1 MKIPSSASVV
11 LAILVGE
18 PTPSSA
24 LLSSI
29 PSRSGARVAVGSPR
43 VGPRFGA
50 ADEDDDPTSS
60 WSRDRHER
68 PMPPPRVLCVG
79 EALWDSLPSGIFLGG
94 APANVA
100 VHLASLFRGGVSSSP
115 PSSPPPSSSFDA
127 ADADDAP
134 DQQATV
140 AIAASLGN
148 DRLGRETL
156 RRLDL
161 FGVRTD
167 YVQIHEEW
175 ETGMATAVLDGMGD
189 ATYEF
194 VTPAAWDGLGMD
206 DGLKGLLRAAVAIDD
221 DDDDDPKPSSDD
233 GSRVFFVMGTIA
245 SRIHD
250 DDEDASCT
258 VTSSSTICAV
268 RNEAPDGTVVLD
280 VNLRDPWYEP
290 RRVLELARGR
300 RRGDGDGERRRLAL
314 LKLNEEELTTLE
326 RWLRE
331 EEMEGHQP
339 GIDGEME
346 GEDRG
351 DATPDD
357 ASPSSSSLAGGS
369 DLERRMEGLG
379 RRLNALRVCVTRGRD
394 GAALW
399 CGEDARAD
407 DGGGGTTAFH
417 EHSGYC
423 HLPPPGGSDD
433 GDGGGGDSV
442 GAGDAFLAAMVYSL
456 LVRGEPPERA
466 LERACA
472 LGGYVA
478 GRRGATPDHGDA
490 PEGLRRIFS
499 FSAAGG

>member
-1 MKIPSSASVV
+1 
-11 LAILVGE
+11 
-18 PTPSSA
+18 
-24 LLSSI
+24 
-29 PSRSGARVAVGSPR
+29 
-43 VGPRFGA
+43 
-50 ADEDDDPTSS
+50 
-60 WSRDRHER
+60 
-68 PMPPPRVLCVG
+68 
-79 EALWDSLPSGIFLGG
+79 
-94 APANVA
+94 
-100 VHLASLFRGGVSSSP
+100 
-115 PSSPPPSSSFDA
+115 
-127 ADADDAP
+127 
-134 DQQATV
+134 
-140 AIAASLGN
+140 
-148 DRLGRETL
+148 
-156 RRLDL
+156 
-161 FGVRTD
+161 
-167 YVQIHEEW
+167 
-175 ETGMATAVLDGMGD
+175 MATAVLDGMGD

-331 EEMEGHQP
+331 EEMEGQQP

-399 CGEDARAD
+399 CGEDARTD

-423 HLPPPGGSDD
+423 HLPPPPAAATTAMAVAATAWGPATPSWRPWSTPSWCGASRRSGRWSALAPLGGTSP
-433 GDGGGGDSV
+433 GDGV
-442 GAGDAFLAAMVYSL
+442 
-456 LVRGEPPERA
+456 PPPTTGMRRRA
-466 LERACA
+466 
-472 LGGYVA
+472 
-478 GRRGATPDHGDA
+478 
-490 PEGLRRIFS
+490 
-499 FSAAGG
+499 

>member
-1 MKIPSSASVV
+1 
-11 LAILVGE
+11 
-18 PTPSSA
+18 
-24 LLSSI
+24 
-29 PSRSGARVAVGSPR
+29 
-43 VGPRFGA
+43 
-50 ADEDDDPTSS
+50 
-60 WSRDRHER
+60 
-68 PMPPPRVLCVG
+68 
-79 EALWDSLPSGIFLGG
+79 
-94 APANVA
+94 
-100 VHLASLFRGGVSSSP
+100 
-115 PSSPPPSSSFDA
+115 
-127 ADADDAP
+127 
-134 DQQATV
+134 V
-140 AIAASLGN
+140 AIAACLGN

-233 GSRVFFVMGTIA
+233 GSRIFFVMGTIA

-250 DDEDASCT
+250 DEDASCMA
-258 VTSSSTICAV
+258 TSSSTIGAV
-268 RNEAPDGTVVLD
+268 RNGAPDGTVVLD
-280 VNLRDPWYEP
+280 ANLRDPWYEP

-300 RRGDGDGERRRLAL
+300 RVGGDGERRRRLAL

-331 EEMEGHQP
+331 EEMEGQQL
-339 GIDGEME
+339 GIDGEKE

-399 CGEDARAD
+399 CGGDTRA

-417 EHSGYC
+417 EHLGYG
-423 HLPPPGGSDD
+423 HLLSHGGDD
-433 GDGGGGDSV
+433 NGGDGGGDSV

-499 FSAAGG
+499 FSAAGGGER